1 MPYTNINAGTPTYV
15 HVSEYIHAHLPPPHT
30 RGVVDCMNYVMT
42 KVGGPEMLK
51 LNRSPVGFKVQQC
64 LETREPGGEKHK
76 TGFVAP
82 TRLQVY
88 ATVLPD

>member
-1 MPYTNINAGTPTYV
+1 MQAHPHMYMCLNIYTHI
-15 HVSEYIHAHLPPPHT
+15 SPPPHT

-42 KVGGPEMLK
+42 KVDGPEMLK

-64 LETREPGGEKHK
+64 LETREPGGEKQK

>member
-1 MPYTNINAGTPTYV
+1 
-15 HVSEYIHAHLPPPHT
+15 
-30 RGVVDCMNYVMT
+30 MNYVVT

-51 LNRSPVGFKVQQC
+51 LNRSPVGFKAQQC
-64 LETREPGGEKHK
+64 LETREPGEEKHE

>member
-1 MPYTNINAGTPTYV
+1 
-15 HVSEYIHAHLPPPHT
+15 
-30 RGVVDCMNYVMT
+30 MNYVMT

-51 LNRSPVGFKVQQC
+51 LIRSPVGFKVQQC
-64 LETREPGGEKHK
+64 LETREPGGGKHK

-88 ATVLPD
+88 ATVLPN